1 MCAQYKKWKRTDE
14 LRMKNNSPLYTFNI
28 PNSISQ
34 RKEYSLYIYL
44 FSWLLISLDLLIQLL
59 TCRCERIGFSWH
71 YILFSQPLIII
82 FYILLLL
89 ATFMPLNGM
98 FFLRSSNLSNIS
110 WQSLLAWMMM
120 PLTTVP
126 LILLLF
132 LLPPPH
138 FVSASLLLSHC
149 QGYNI
154 YIIFCN
160 HKKDFNCIWRSIIK
174 S

>member
-1 MCAQYKKWKRTDE
+1 
-14 LRMKNNSPLYTFNI
+14 MKNNSPLYTFNI
-28 PNSISQ
+28 PISISQ

-71 YILFSQPLIII
+71 CILFSQPLIII

-89 ATFMPLNGM
+89 ATFMPLNGI

-110 WQSLLAWMMM
+110 WQSLLAWMMI
-120 PLTTVP
+120 PLTTIS

-132 LLPPPH
+132 LLPPPTLCLLH
-138 FVSASLLLSHC
+138 FYSHIVKVITFILYSATTRR
-149 QGYNI
+149 I
-154 YIIFCN
+154 
-160 HKKDFNCIWRSIIK
+160 SIVYEGQL
-174 S
+174 